1 MDIMQVK
8 IPVTE
13 DLVAVEILVQLL
25 ELLVVLVTLAD
36 SIQLKDMQV
45 ELLVEQEGLEVVEQ
59 VQ

>member
-25 ELLVVLVTLAD
+25 ELLVVLVPLEDT
-36 SIQLKDMQV
+36 IQLKDMQV
-45 ELLVEQEGLEVVEQ
+45 ELLVEQEGREVVEQ